1 MHRILAYL
9 DEELIDLLGEVS
21 NSDIDGFI
29 SDEKA
34 PCEKIL
40 LVSKKLGL
48 TSQHIEKLI
57 KNKRLDV
64 LTKLFEQ
71 NKLSDAIIDRMMETE
86 YLDIIE
92 EHIKHYDLPADAEVK
107 FVKIAPQDMLNSY
120 LERYVISAKAEH
132 VMIKL
137 GLF

>member
-1 MHRILAYL
+1 
-9 DEELIDLLGEVS
+9 
-21 NSDIDGFI
+21 
-29 SDEKA
+29 
-34 PCEKIL
+34 
-40 LVSKKLGL
+40 
-48 TSQHIEKLI
+48 
-57 KNKRLDV
+57 
-64 LTKLFEQ
+64 
-71 NKLSDAIIDRMMETE
+71 METE

-92 EHIKHYDLPADAEVK
+92 EYIKHYDLPADAEVK